1 MGEVVRFIPDGES
14 FVVHKDGWERGTR
27 VKGKWEG
34 PYEALYVMER
44 GTIYIQGECKN
55 NLLNGPVLETVSL
68 KALEDGTGQATTK
81 LNGECIEGKKEGG
94 FQELTY
100 DGETFW
106 NVVWYSNNKEVQ
118 RDEIS

>member
-1 MGEVVRFIPDGES
+1 
-14 FVVHKDGWERGTR
+14 
-27 VKGKWEG
+27 
-34 PYEALYVMER
+34 MER

-81 LNGECIEGKKEGG
+81 LNGEYIEGKKEGG

-100 DGETFW
+100 DGETYW